1 MASDGLSN
9 RQIGRRLFL
18 SPAYGQLTPVPV
30 LSQARGRR
38 APAPRDV
45 IARAST
51 PTTAHESTGS
61 ETPHKSFAR
70 FLDPTSAHVRD
81 PGTWYLGYEVDELAT
96 WVRATEGPDP
106 AKARGTAWQYR
117 NLPGF
122 RRNWQVPAGAV
133 TCGNRRPGTCC

>member
-45 IARAST
+45 
-51 PTTAHESTGS
+51 
-61 ETPHKSFAR
+61 
-70 FLDPTSAHVRD
+70 
-81 PGTWYLGYEVDELAT
+81 
-96 WVRATEGPDP
+96 
-106 AKARGTAWQYR
+106 
-117 NLPGF
+117 
-122 RRNWQVPAGAV
+122 
-133 TCGNRRPGTCC
+133 